1 MKRCFTQRFYE
12 SVAPAIVMTMILLF
26 VKERVMSPQESIG
39 LPYWFI
45 ALSFVACSVWMFVS
59 IELHM
64 WFCHWRKHKQVSGR
78 YQALASSADQQAF
91 IQNEISLVQNADE
104 SDQLLTVFRKLGILL
119 TDEQQAQLL
128 EKGLEAAT
136 AH

>member
-1 MKRCFTQRFYE
+1 
-12 SVAPAIVMTMILLF
+12 MTMILLF

-45 ALSFVACSVWMFVS
+45 ALSFVVGSVWMFIC
-59 IELHM
+59 IELDI
-64 WFCHWRKHKQVSGR
+64 WFRHWRKHKKLSGR
-78 YQALASSADQQAF
+78 YQALVSSAEQQTF

-119 TDEQQAQLL
+119 TEEQQAQLH

>member
-1 MKRCFTQRFYE
+1 
-12 SVAPAIVMTMILLF
+12 MTMILLF

>member
-59 IELHM
+59 IELHI
-64 WFCHWRKHKQVSGR
+64 WFCHWRKQKQVSGR
-78 YQALASSADQQAF
+78 YQALVSSADQQAF